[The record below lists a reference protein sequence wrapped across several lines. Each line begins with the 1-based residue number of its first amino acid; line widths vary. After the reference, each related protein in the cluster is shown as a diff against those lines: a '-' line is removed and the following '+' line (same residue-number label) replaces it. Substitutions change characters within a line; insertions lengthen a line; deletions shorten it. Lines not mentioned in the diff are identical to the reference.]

1 MLNLKRNSVACKHN
15 SGRQNSSLQAKPN
28 LLKRLLKNKDGVAA
42 IEFAFVAPVMIALYI
57 GLAEVSLLI
66 STDRNVSHAASVTGD
81 LATQEENLSS
91 SDIEDI
97 FNASLAV
104 IGTNFTNSQRVSI
117 DIISFEVDA
126 SNTVVEVG
134 YAKLGT
140 GLSGK
145 FDPGGINATLL
156 NQTSGLVVTRIKYD
170 YHSPSRTY
178 VQTPSLTETFMLK
191 PRKSKS
197 IPFGPSN
204 ITCSVVSSANG
215 PRAAC

>member
-1 MLNLKRNSVACKHN
+1 MLNMIKKSADCGQSSAQKSNRSSSFLKKLWN
-15 SGRQNSSLQAKPN
+15 
-28 LLKRLLKNKDGVAA
+28 NKDGVAA

-66 STDRNVSHAASVTGD
+66 SADRNVSHAASVTGD
-81 LATQEENLSS
+81 LATQEENLSR
-91 SDIEDI
+91 SDVEDI

-104 IGTNFTNSQRVSI
+104 MGTNLTDSQRVSI
-117 DIISFEVDA
+117 DIISFEVDS
-126 SNTVVEVG
+126 SNTIVEVG

-140 GLSGK
+140 GLGAK
-145 FDPGGINATLL
+145 FDPSGTSATLL
-156 NQTSGLVVTRIKYD
+156 NQTSGLVVTRIKYE

-197 IPFGPSN
+197 IPFGPAN
-204 ITCSVVSSANG
+204 ITCSVVNGANG
-215 PRAAC
+215 PRANC

>member
-1 MLNLKRNSVACKHN
+1 MINFANKTL
-15 SGRQNSSLQAKPN
+15 SSLRSSGKTSS
-28 LLKRLLKNKDGVAA
+28 LFKRIWKDKNGVAA
-42 IEFAFVAPVMIALYI
+42 IEFAFVAPVMIAMYI

-66 STDRNVSHAASVTGD
+66 SADRDVSHAASVTGD
-81 LATQEENLSS
+81 LATQNEKLSR

-104 IGTNFTNSQRVSI
+104 LNVNYANAQRVSI

-140 GLSGK
+140 GLTGK
-145 FDPGGINATLL
+145 FDPAGTSATLL
-156 NQTSGLVVTRIKYD
+156 NQTSGLVVTRIKYE

-178 VQTPSLTETFMLK
+178 VQTPNLTETFMLK

-197 IPFGPSN
+197 IPFTGGAISCT
-204 ITCSVVSSANG
+204 ITNSANG
-215 PRAAC
+215 PRAHC